1 MLRAVLFD
9 QDGVIADTERHG
21 HRVAFNRAFAE
32 AGLDVTW
39 DPETYHRL
47 LQVGGGRERLRH
59 YVETEGIGRPVD
71 DLAAFVDRVYA
82 RKTELFV
89 EIVERGEL
97 ALRPGVHRLM
107 QEVAAAGL
115 ALGVCTTSHERSAAA
130 IRRTLLPDVRF
141 GLVLAGDVV
150 ARKKPDPEIYDLA
163 RRRLGLTADECLVI
177 EDSQVGLSAAQA
189 AGMRTVVT
197 VTDYTRDE
205 DTSAAD
211 LVVTCL
217 GDPEGEAAEVVRGD
231 SRLTAG
237 GVVRLA
243 ALRDWF
249 AGRLP

>member
-1 MLRAVLFD
+1 VLRAVLFD
-9 QDGVIADTERHG
+9 QDGVIADTEHHG

-32 AGLDVTW
+32 AGLDVVW

-59 YVETEGIGRPVD
+59 YAETEGLGRPVD
-71 DLAAFVDRVYA
+71 DLGAFVDRVYA

-97 ALRPGVHRLM
+97 APRPGVRRLLG
-107 QEVAAAGL
+107 EIAEAGL
-115 ALGVCTTSHERSAAA
+115 ALGVCTTSQQRSSAA
-130 IRRTLLPDVRF
+130 IRRTLLPDVHF
-141 GLVLAGDVV
+141 DLVLAGDVV
-150 ARKKPDPEIYDLA
+150 ARKKPDPAIYELA
-163 RRRLGLTADECLVI
+163 RHRLGLETDECLVV
-177 EDSQVGLSAAQA
+177 EDSHVGLSAAKA
-189 AGMRTVVT
+189 GGMRTIVT
-197 VTDYTRDE
+197 VTGYTRDE

-217 GDPEGEAAEVVRGD
+217 GDPDGERAELIRGD
-231 SRLTAG
+231 PRLVAD

-249 AGRLP
+249 AADRA